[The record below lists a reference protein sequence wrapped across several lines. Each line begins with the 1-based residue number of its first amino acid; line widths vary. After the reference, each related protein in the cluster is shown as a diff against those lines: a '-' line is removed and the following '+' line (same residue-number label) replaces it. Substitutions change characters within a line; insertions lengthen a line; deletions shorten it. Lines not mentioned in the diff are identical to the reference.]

1 MLYPSL
7 FRMVKLSVRT
17 VIVVIV
23 SCQPVW
29 SQDVATRL
37 DSLFTTRHS
46 NSQFN
51 GNVLI
56 AENGAVLY
64 QRSFGYAD
72 REKKFLLLKTSRFH
86 LASTSKLFTAVAI
99 LQLKEK
105 GLIKLNEPVIKY
117 LPDFPY
123 ADITVWHLLT
133 HTSGLPD
140 FQIFEPYYQEDPKRI
155 LTNVDLI
162 PAIKRHGK
170 VLFEPGEKW
179 SYSSP
184 GTALLATIVE
194 KVTHL
199 KFEQYLKKHI
209 WNISGMHNTYINSL
223 NAFVEDEK
231 RVKNYAWPTIFSDNL
246 QSADSIP
253 KHKQFSQ
260 ISGALIGP
268 GLVVS
273 DSYDLFL
280 FDQALYAGKLLKQTT
295 MDEAFTPIK
304 LNNGTYAQPEPF
316 LGKTAFGLG
325 WFILTED
332 PSHKTV
338 LHTGKNGGIVTIFL
352 RDLTKKQTFILL
364 DNSESYGLN
373 NTTLNAIRILNKA
386 PLLTLKESLAFTYA
400 KDIKRRGTD
409 FALSHFNQLKSDTLH
424 YYLNLYEMDFVG
436 HQLISYDQTEQGLET
451 LRLLTQMNPD
461 NWFPYYS
468 YGKALLESGK
478 KEEAAM
484 TLNKSLLLSPD
495 NKEVKQVL
503 EQLKEN

>member
-1 MLYPSL
+1 M
-7 FRMVKLSVRT
+7 LSVR
-17 VIVVIV
+17 VIIVVV
-23 SCQPVW
+23 LASQSVW
-29 SQDVATRL
+29 SQYVADRF
-37 DSLFTTRHS
+37 DSLFTARYN

-56 AENGAVLY
+56 AQNGNVLY
-64 QRSFGYAD
+64 KRSFGYAD
-72 REKKFLLLKTSRFH
+72 RAKKILNTKTSRFH

-105 GLIKLNEPVIKY
+105 DRIKLNDPVTKY

-123 ADITVWHLLT
+123 TNITVWHLLT

-155 LTNVDLI
+155 LTNADLI
-162 PAIKRHGK
+162 PAIKSYGK
-170 VLFEPGEKW
+170 LLFEPGEKW

-184 GTALLATIVE
+184 GTALLATIIE

-209 WNISGMHNTYINSL
+209 WDVSGMHNTYINSL
-223 NAFVEDEK
+223 NAFVKDEK
-231 RVKNYAWPTIFSDNL
+231 RVKNYARPTIFSD
-246 QSADSIP
+246 SAQCADTMSR
-253 KHKQFSQ
+253 HRQFAQ

-268 GLVVS
+268 GLIVS
-273 DSYDLFL
+273 DAYDLFL
-280 FDQALYAGKLLKQTT
+280 FDQALYAGKLLKQAT

-304 LNNGTYAQPEPF
+304 LNNGTYAHPEPF

-332 PSHKTV
+332 PSHKIV
-338 LHTGKNGGIVTIFL
+338 LHTGKQAGIVTLFI

-373 NTTLNAIRILNKA
+373 NTTLNAMRILNNTS
-386 PLLTLKESLAFTYA
+386 LIVLKESLAFTYA
-400 KDIKRRGTD
+400 KDIKKRGAD
-409 FALSHFNQLKSDTLH
+409 FAISHFIQLKSDTLH
-424 YYLNLYEMDFVG
+424 YYLNLFEMDYVG
-436 HQLISYDQTEQGLET
+436 HQLISYNQIGQGLET
-451 LRLLTQMNPD
+451 LRLLTQMNPN

-468 YGKALLESGK
+468 YGKTLLELGK
-478 KEEAAM
+478 KDEALM
-484 TLNKSLLLSPD
+484 ILNISLSLSPD
-495 NKEVKQVL
+495 NQEVKQLL
-503 EQLKEN
+503 EQL